1 MTNIKL
7 IRIQGKQ
14 RESNDKIYMEQETVF
29 VIMLKNKET
38 GFLEK
43 ELGSL
48 NINKNDEYI
57 VNLFVLKE
65 DDGEKLHLRIST
77 DRDVEDWEYGAIFD
91 NYNYDSYG
99 DNVIEIDEI
108 DNDYNPVWEIVI
120 DYDDNL
126 SVVEERVAEI
136 LDIHSNELKRVYEEI
151 KEKLGVDV
159 VRLKR
164 TSEDMLLVQSDID
177 ESLKRVCLIYEN
189 EDGTFFIGLVRKKTY
204 ATYEE
209 AVDTVCER
217 KMLQEIM
224 GHKTIAITMQVY
236 NHVLEGR
243 AEAEMQRISSA
254 LVV

>member
-1 MTNIKL
+1 
-7 IRIQGKQ
+7 
-14 RESNDKIYMEQETVF
+14 MEQETVF

-65 DDGEKLHLRIST
+65 DDGKKLHLRIST

-126 SVVEERVAEI
+126 SVVEERGAEI

-151 KEKLGVDV
+151 KDKE
-159 VRLKR
+159 
-164 TSEDMLLVQSDID
+164 SEYKND
-177 ESLKRVCLIYEN
+177 
-189 EDGTFFIGLVRKKTY
+189 
-204 ATYEE
+204 
-209 AVDTVCER
+209 
-217 KMLQEIM
+217 
-224 GHKTIAITMQVY
+224 
-236 NHVLEGR
+236 
-243 AEAEMQRISSA
+243 
-254 LVV
+254 

>member
-1 MTNIKL
+1 
-7 IRIQGKQ
+7 
-14 RESNDKIYMEQETVF
+14 MEQETVF

-65 DDGEKLHLRIST
+65 DDGKKLHLRIST

-136 LDIHSNELKRVYEEI
+136 LYIHSNELKRVYEEI
-151 KEKLGVDV
+151 KDKE
-159 VRLKR
+159 
-164 TSEDMLLVQSDID
+164 SEYKNDW
-177 ESLKRVCLIYEN
+177 
-189 EDGTFFIGLVRKKTY
+189 
-204 ATYEE
+204 
-209 AVDTVCER
+209 
-217 KMLQEIM
+217 
-224 GHKTIAITMQVY
+224 
-236 NHVLEGR
+236 
-243 AEAEMQRISSA
+243 
-254 LVV
+254 

>member
-1 MTNIKL
+1 
-7 IRIQGKQ
+7 
-14 RESNDKIYMEQETVF
+14 MEQETVF

-65 DDGEKLHLRIST
+65 DDGKKLHLRIST

-151 KEKLGVDV
+151 KDK
-159 VRLKR
+159 
-164 TSEDMLLVQSDID
+164 
-177 ESLKRVCLIYEN
+177 
-189 EDGTFFIGLVRKKTY
+189 
-204 ATYEE
+204 
-209 AVDTVCER
+209 ER
-217 KMLQEIM
+217 EYK
-224 GHKTIAITMQVY
+224 
-236 NHVLEGR
+236 ND
-243 AEAEMQRISSA
+243 
-254 LVV
+254 

>member
-1 MTNIKL
+1 
-7 IRIQGKQ
+7 
-14 RESNDKIYMEQETVF
+14 MEQETVF

-108 DNDYNPVWEIVI
+108 DNDYKPVWEIVI

-151 KEKLGVDV
+151 KDKE
-159 VRLKR
+159 
-164 TSEDMLLVQSDID
+164 SEYKND
-177 ESLKRVCLIYEN
+177 
-189 EDGTFFIGLVRKKTY
+189 
-204 ATYEE
+204 
-209 AVDTVCER
+209 
-217 KMLQEIM
+217 
-224 GHKTIAITMQVY
+224 
-236 NHVLEGR
+236 
-243 AEAEMQRISSA
+243 
-254 LVV
+254 

>member
-1 MTNIKL
+1 
-7 IRIQGKQ
+7 
-14 RESNDKIYMEQETVF
+14 MEQETVF

-48 NINKNDEYI
+48 NINKNVEYI

-65 DDGEKLHLRIST
+65 DDGKKLHLRIST

-151 KEKLGVDV
+151 KDKE
-159 VRLKR
+159 
-164 TSEDMLLVQSDID
+164 SEYKND
-177 ESLKRVCLIYEN
+177 
-189 EDGTFFIGLVRKKTY
+189 
-204 ATYEE
+204 
-209 AVDTVCER
+209 
-217 KMLQEIM
+217 
-224 GHKTIAITMQVY
+224 
-236 NHVLEGR
+236 
-243 AEAEMQRISSA
+243 
-254 LVV
+254 

>member
-1 MTNIKL
+1 
-7 IRIQGKQ
+7 
-14 RESNDKIYMEQETVF
+14 MEQETVF
-29 VIMLKNKET
+29 FIMLKNKET

-57 VNLFVLKE
+57 VNLFVLRE
-65 DDGEKLHLRIST
+65 DDGKKLHLRIST

-151 KEKLGVDV
+151 KDKE
-159 VRLKR
+159 
-164 TSEDMLLVQSDID
+164 SEYKND
-177 ESLKRVCLIYEN
+177 
-189 EDGTFFIGLVRKKTY
+189 
-204 ATYEE
+204 
-209 AVDTVCER
+209 
-217 KMLQEIM
+217 
-224 GHKTIAITMQVY
+224 
-236 NHVLEGR
+236 
-243 AEAEMQRISSA
+243 
-254 LVV
+254 

>member
-1 MTNIKL
+1 
-7 IRIQGKQ
+7 
-14 RESNDKIYMEQETVF
+14 MEQETVF
-29 VIMLKNKET
+29 VIMIKNKET

-43 ELGSL
+43 ELASL

-151 KEKLGVDV
+151 KDKE
-159 VRLKR
+159 
-164 TSEDMLLVQSDID
+164 SEYKND
-177 ESLKRVCLIYEN
+177 
-189 EDGTFFIGLVRKKTY
+189 
-204 ATYEE
+204 
-209 AVDTVCER
+209 
-217 KMLQEIM
+217 
-224 GHKTIAITMQVY
+224 
-236 NHVLEGR
+236 
-243 AEAEMQRISSA
+243 
-254 LVV
+254 

>member
-1 MTNIKL
+1 
-7 IRIQGKQ
+7 
-14 RESNDKIYMEQETVF
+14 MEQETVF

-65 DDGEKLHLRIST
+65 DDGKKLHLRIST

-99 DNVIEIDEI
+99 VNVIEIDEV

-151 KEKLGVDV
+151 KDKE
-159 VRLKR
+159 
-164 TSEDMLLVQSDID
+164 SEYKND
-177 ESLKRVCLIYEN
+177 
-189 EDGTFFIGLVRKKTY
+189 
-204 ATYEE
+204 
-209 AVDTVCER
+209 
-217 KMLQEIM
+217 
-224 GHKTIAITMQVY
+224 
-236 NHVLEGR
+236 
-243 AEAEMQRISSA
+243 
-254 LVV
+254 

>member
-1 MTNIKL
+1 
-7 IRIQGKQ
+7 
-14 RESNDKIYMEQETVF
+14 MEQETVF

-126 SVVEERVAEI
+126 SVVEERGAEI

-151 KEKLGVDV
+151 KDKE
-159 VRLKR
+159 
-164 TSEDMLLVQSDID
+164 SEYKNDW
-177 ESLKRVCLIYEN
+177 
-189 EDGTFFIGLVRKKTY
+189 
-204 ATYEE
+204 
-209 AVDTVCER
+209 
-217 KMLQEIM
+217 
-224 GHKTIAITMQVY
+224 
-236 NHVLEGR
+236 
-243 AEAEMQRISSA
+243 
-254 LVV
+254 

>member
-1 MTNIKL
+1 
-7 IRIQGKQ
+7 
-14 RESNDKIYMEQETVF
+14 MEQETVF

-120 DYDDNL
+120 DYGDNL

-151 KEKLGVDV
+151 KDKE
-159 VRLKR
+159 
-164 TSEDMLLVQSDID
+164 SEYKND
-177 ESLKRVCLIYEN
+177 
-189 EDGTFFIGLVRKKTY
+189 
-204 ATYEE
+204 
-209 AVDTVCER
+209 
-217 KMLQEIM
+217 
-224 GHKTIAITMQVY
+224 
-236 NHVLEGR
+236 
-243 AEAEMQRISSA
+243 
-254 LVV
+254 

>member
-1 MTNIKL
+1 
-7 IRIQGKQ
+7 
-14 RESNDKIYMEQETVF
+14 MEQETVF

-65 DDGEKLHLRIST
+65 DDGKKLHLRIST

-136 LDIHSNELKRVYEEI
+136 LDIQSNELKRVYEEI
-151 KEKLGVDV
+151 KDKE
-159 VRLKR
+159 
-164 TSEDMLLVQSDID
+164 SEYKND
-177 ESLKRVCLIYEN
+177 
-189 EDGTFFIGLVRKKTY
+189 
-204 ATYEE
+204 
-209 AVDTVCER
+209 
-217 KMLQEIM
+217 
-224 GHKTIAITMQVY
+224 
-236 NHVLEGR
+236 
-243 AEAEMQRISSA
+243 
-254 LVV
+254 

>member
-1 MTNIKL
+1 
-7 IRIQGKQ
+7 
-14 RESNDKIYMEQETVF
+14 MEQETVF

-99 DNVIEIDEI
+99 DNVIEID

-136 LDIHSNELKRVYEEI
+136 LEIHSNELKRVYEEI
-151 KEKLGVDV
+151 KDKE
-159 VRLKR
+159 
-164 TSEDMLLVQSDID
+164 SEYKND
-177 ESLKRVCLIYEN
+177 
-189 EDGTFFIGLVRKKTY
+189 
-204 ATYEE
+204 
-209 AVDTVCER
+209 
-217 KMLQEIM
+217 
-224 GHKTIAITMQVY
+224 
-236 NHVLEGR
+236 
-243 AEAEMQRISSA
+243 
-254 LVV
+254 

>member
-1 MTNIKL
+1 
-7 IRIQGKQ
+7 
-14 RESNDKIYMEQETVF
+14 MEQETVF
-29 VIMLKNKET
+29 VIMLKNKKT

-65 DDGEKLHLRIST
+65 DDGKKLHLRIST

-151 KEKLGVDV
+151 KDKE
-159 VRLKR
+159 
-164 TSEDMLLVQSDID
+164 SEYKND
-177 ESLKRVCLIYEN
+177 
-189 EDGTFFIGLVRKKTY
+189 
-204 ATYEE
+204 
-209 AVDTVCER
+209 
-217 KMLQEIM
+217 
-224 GHKTIAITMQVY
+224 
-236 NHVLEGR
+236 
-243 AEAEMQRISSA
+243 
-254 LVV
+254 

>member
-1 MTNIKL
+1 
-7 IRIQGKQ
+7 
-14 RESNDKIYMEQETVF
+14 MEQETVF

-48 NINKNDEYI
+48 NINKNDEDI

-65 DDGEKLHLRIST
+65 DDGKKLHLRIST

-151 KEKLGVDV
+151 KDKE
-159 VRLKR
+159 
-164 TSEDMLLVQSDID
+164 SEYKND
-177 ESLKRVCLIYEN
+177 
-189 EDGTFFIGLVRKKTY
+189 
-204 ATYEE
+204 
-209 AVDTVCER
+209 
-217 KMLQEIM
+217 
-224 GHKTIAITMQVY
+224 
-236 NHVLEGR
+236 
-243 AEAEMQRISSA
+243 
-254 LVV
+254 

>member
-1 MTNIKL
+1 
-7 IRIQGKQ
+7 
-14 RESNDKIYMEQETVF
+14 MEQETVF

-65 DDGEKLHLRIST
+65 DDGKKLHLRIST

-99 DNVIEIDEI
+99 DNVIEI
-108 DNDYNPVWEIVI
+108 VI

-151 KEKLGVDV
+151 KDKE
-159 VRLKR
+159 
-164 TSEDMLLVQSDID
+164 SEYKND
-177 ESLKRVCLIYEN
+177 
-189 EDGTFFIGLVRKKTY
+189 
-204 ATYEE
+204 
-209 AVDTVCER
+209 
-217 KMLQEIM
+217 
-224 GHKTIAITMQVY
+224 
-236 NHVLEGR
+236 
-243 AEAEMQRISSA
+243 
-254 LVV
+254 

>member
-1 MTNIKL
+1 
-7 IRIQGKQ
+7 
-14 RESNDKIYMEQETVF
+14 MEQETVF

-65 DDGEKLHLRIST
+65 DDGKKLHLRIST
-77 DRDVEDWEYGAIFD
+77 DRDVEDWEYGVIFD

-151 KEKLGVDV
+151 KDKE
-159 VRLKR
+159 
-164 TSEDMLLVQSDID
+164 SEYKND
-177 ESLKRVCLIYEN
+177 
-189 EDGTFFIGLVRKKTY
+189 
-204 ATYEE
+204 
-209 AVDTVCER
+209 
-217 KMLQEIM
+217 
-224 GHKTIAITMQVY
+224 
-236 NHVLEGR
+236 
-243 AEAEMQRISSA
+243 
-254 LVV
+254 

>member
-1 MTNIKL
+1 
-7 IRIQGKQ
+7 
-14 RESNDKIYMEQETVF
+14 MEQETVF

-65 DDGEKLHLRIST
+65 DDGKKLHLRIST

-91 NYNYDSYG
+91 NNYDSYG

-151 KEKLGVDV
+151 KDKE
-159 VRLKR
+159 
-164 TSEDMLLVQSDID
+164 SEYKND
-177 ESLKRVCLIYEN
+177 
-189 EDGTFFIGLVRKKTY
+189 
-204 ATYEE
+204 
-209 AVDTVCER
+209 
-217 KMLQEIM
+217 
-224 GHKTIAITMQVY
+224 
-236 NHVLEGR
+236 
-243 AEAEMQRISSA
+243 
-254 LVV
+254 

>member
-1 MTNIKL
+1 
-7 IRIQGKQ
+7 
-14 RESNDKIYMEQETVF
+14 MEQETVF

-38 GFLEK
+38 GFIEK

-151 KEKLGVDV
+151 KDKE
-159 VRLKR
+159 
-164 TSEDMLLVQSDID
+164 SEYKND
-177 ESLKRVCLIYEN
+177 
-189 EDGTFFIGLVRKKTY
+189 
-204 ATYEE
+204 
-209 AVDTVCER
+209 
-217 KMLQEIM
+217 
-224 GHKTIAITMQVY
+224 
-236 NHVLEGR
+236 
-243 AEAEMQRISSA
+243 
-254 LVV
+254 

>member
-1 MTNIKL
+1 
-7 IRIQGKQ
+7 
-14 RESNDKIYMEQETVF
+14 MEQETVF

-65 DDGEKLHLRIST
+65 DQVKKLHLRIST

-151 KEKLGVDV
+151 KDKE
-159 VRLKR
+159 
-164 TSEDMLLVQSDID
+164 SEYKND
-177 ESLKRVCLIYEN
+177 
-189 EDGTFFIGLVRKKTY
+189 
-204 ATYEE
+204 
-209 AVDTVCER
+209 
-217 KMLQEIM
+217 
-224 GHKTIAITMQVY
+224 
-236 NHVLEGR
+236 
-243 AEAEMQRISSA
+243 
-254 LVV
+254 

>member
-1 MTNIKL
+1 
-7 IRIQGKQ
+7 
-14 RESNDKIYMEQETVF
+14 MEQETVF

-38 GFLEK
+38 GFLEQ

-65 DDGEKLHLRIST
+65 DDGKKLHLRIST

-151 KEKLGVDV
+151 KDKE
-159 VRLKR
+159 
-164 TSEDMLLVQSDID
+164 SEYKND
-177 ESLKRVCLIYEN
+177 
-189 EDGTFFIGLVRKKTY
+189 
-204 ATYEE
+204 
-209 AVDTVCER
+209 
-217 KMLQEIM
+217 
-224 GHKTIAITMQVY
+224 
-236 NHVLEGR
+236 
-243 AEAEMQRISSA
+243 
-254 LVV
+254 

>member
-1 MTNIKL
+1 
-7 IRIQGKQ
+7 
-14 RESNDKIYMEQETVF
+14 MEQETVF

-77 DRDVEDWEYGAIFD
+77 IFD

-151 KEKLGVDV
+151 KDKE
-159 VRLKR
+159 
-164 TSEDMLLVQSDID
+164 SEYKNDW
-177 ESLKRVCLIYEN
+177 
-189 EDGTFFIGLVRKKTY
+189 
-204 ATYEE
+204 
-209 AVDTVCER
+209 
-217 KMLQEIM
+217 
-224 GHKTIAITMQVY
+224 
-236 NHVLEGR
+236 
-243 AEAEMQRISSA
+243 
-254 LVV
+254 

>member
-1 MTNIKL
+1 
-7 IRIQGKQ
+7 
-14 RESNDKIYMEQETVF
+14 MEQETVF

-151 KEKLGVDV
+151 MVL
-159 VRLKR
+159 
-164 TSEDMLLVQSDID
+164 MLLLLNRQKLQHRHKLEMLLLTKTVQ
-177 ESLKRVCLIYEN
+177 
-189 EDGTFFIGLVRKKTY
+189 
-204 ATYEE
+204 
-209 AVDTVCER
+209 
-217 KMLQEIM
+217 
-224 GHKTIAITMQVY
+224 
-236 NHVLEGR
+236 
-243 AEAEMQRISSA
+243 
-254 LVV
+254 

>member
-1 MTNIKL
+1 
-7 IRIQGKQ
+7 
-14 RESNDKIYMEQETVF
+14 MEQETVF

-108 DNDYNPVWEIVI
+108 DYNPVWEIVI

-136 LDIHSNELKRVYEEI
+136 LEIHSNELKRVYEEI
-151 KEKLGVDV
+151 KDKE
-159 VRLKR
+159 
-164 TSEDMLLVQSDID
+164 SEYKND
-177 ESLKRVCLIYEN
+177 
-189 EDGTFFIGLVRKKTY
+189 
-204 ATYEE
+204 
-209 AVDTVCER
+209 
-217 KMLQEIM
+217 
-224 GHKTIAITMQVY
+224 
-236 NHVLEGR
+236 
-243 AEAEMQRISSA
+243 
-254 LVV
+254 

>member
-1 MTNIKL
+1 
-7 IRIQGKQ
+7 
-14 RESNDKIYMEQETVF
+14 MEQETVF

-65 DDGEKLHLRIST
+65 DDGKKLHLRIST

-151 KEKLGVDV
+151 KDEE
-159 VRLKR
+159 
-164 TSEDMLLVQSDID
+164 SEYKNDW
-177 ESLKRVCLIYEN
+177 
-189 EDGTFFIGLVRKKTY
+189 
-204 ATYEE
+204 
-209 AVDTVCER
+209 
-217 KMLQEIM
+217 
-224 GHKTIAITMQVY
+224 
-236 NHVLEGR
+236 
-243 AEAEMQRISSA
+243 
-254 LVV
+254 

>member
-1 MTNIKL
+1 
-7 IRIQGKQ
+7 
-14 RESNDKIYMEQETVF
+14 MEQETVF

-65 DDGEKLHLRIST
+65 DDGKKLHLRIST

-99 DNVIEIDEI
+99 VNVIEIDEI

-151 KEKLGVDV
+151 KDKE
-159 VRLKR
+159 
-164 TSEDMLLVQSDID
+164 SEYKNDW
-177 ESLKRVCLIYEN
+177 
-189 EDGTFFIGLVRKKTY
+189 
-204 ATYEE
+204 
-209 AVDTVCER
+209 
-217 KMLQEIM
+217 
-224 GHKTIAITMQVY
+224 
-236 NHVLEGR
+236 
-243 AEAEMQRISSA
+243 
-254 LVV
+254 

>member
-1 MTNIKL
+1 
-7 IRIQGKQ
+7 
-14 RESNDKIYMEQETVF
+14 MEQETVF

-91 NYNYDSYG
+91 NYNYDSYA

-151 KEKLGVDV
+151 KDKE
-159 VRLKR
+159 
-164 TSEDMLLVQSDID
+164 SEYKNDW
-177 ESLKRVCLIYEN
+177 
-189 EDGTFFIGLVRKKTY
+189 
-204 ATYEE
+204 
-209 AVDTVCER
+209 
-217 KMLQEIM
+217 
-224 GHKTIAITMQVY
+224 
-236 NHVLEGR
+236 
-243 AEAEMQRISSA
+243 
-254 LVV
+254 

>member
-1 MTNIKL
+1 
-7 IRIQGKQ
+7 
-14 RESNDKIYMEQETVF
+14 MEQETVF

-65 DDGEKLHLRIST
+65 DGGKKLHLRIST

-151 KEKLGVDV
+151 KDKE
-159 VRLKR
+159 
-164 TSEDMLLVQSDID
+164 SEYKND
-177 ESLKRVCLIYEN
+177 
-189 EDGTFFIGLVRKKTY
+189 
-204 ATYEE
+204 
-209 AVDTVCER
+209 
-217 KMLQEIM
+217 
-224 GHKTIAITMQVY
+224 
-236 NHVLEGR
+236 
-243 AEAEMQRISSA
+243 
-254 LVV
+254 

>member
-1 MTNIKL
+1 
-7 IRIQGKQ
+7 
-14 RESNDKIYMEQETVF
+14 MEQETVF

-99 DNVIEIDEI
+99 DNVIEIDET

-151 KEKLGVDV
+151 KDKE
-159 VRLKR
+159 
-164 TSEDMLLVQSDID
+164 SEYKND
-177 ESLKRVCLIYEN
+177 
-189 EDGTFFIGLVRKKTY
+189 
-204 ATYEE
+204 
-209 AVDTVCER
+209 
-217 KMLQEIM
+217 
-224 GHKTIAITMQVY
+224 
-236 NHVLEGR
+236 
-243 AEAEMQRISSA
+243 
-254 LVV
+254 

>member
-1 MTNIKL
+1 
-7 IRIQGKQ
+7 
-14 RESNDKIYMEQETVF
+14 MEQETVF

-108 DNDYNPVWEIVI
+108 DNDY
-120 DYDDNL
+120 DDNL

-136 LDIHSNELKRVYEEI
+136 LEIHSNELKRVYEEI
-151 KEKLGVDV
+151 KDKE
-159 VRLKR
+159 
-164 TSEDMLLVQSDID
+164 SEYKND
-177 ESLKRVCLIYEN
+177 
-189 EDGTFFIGLVRKKTY
+189 
-204 ATYEE
+204 
-209 AVDTVCER
+209 
-217 KMLQEIM
+217 
-224 GHKTIAITMQVY
+224 
-236 NHVLEGR
+236 
-243 AEAEMQRISSA
+243 
-254 LVV
+254 

>member
-1 MTNIKL
+1 
-7 IRIQGKQ
+7 
-14 RESNDKIYMEQETVF
+14 MEQETVF

-48 NINKNDEYI
+48 NINTHDEYI

-65 DDGEKLHLRIST
+65 DDGKKLHLRIST

-151 KEKLGVDV
+151 KDKE
-159 VRLKR
+159 
-164 TSEDMLLVQSDID
+164 SEYKNDW
-177 ESLKRVCLIYEN
+177 
-189 EDGTFFIGLVRKKTY
+189 
-204 ATYEE
+204 
-209 AVDTVCER
+209 
-217 KMLQEIM
+217 
-224 GHKTIAITMQVY
+224 
-236 NHVLEGR
+236 
-243 AEAEMQRISSA
+243 
-254 LVV
+254 

>member
-1 MTNIKL
+1 
-7 IRIQGKQ
+7 
-14 RESNDKIYMEQETVF
+14 MEQETVF

-38 GFLEK
+38 GVLEK

-65 DDGEKLHLRIST
+65 DDGKKLHLRIST

-151 KEKLGVDV
+151 KDKE
-159 VRLKR
+159 
-164 TSEDMLLVQSDID
+164 SEYKND
-177 ESLKRVCLIYEN
+177 
-189 EDGTFFIGLVRKKTY
+189 
-204 ATYEE
+204 
-209 AVDTVCER
+209 
-217 KMLQEIM
+217 
-224 GHKTIAITMQVY
+224 
-236 NHVLEGR
+236 
-243 AEAEMQRISSA
+243 
-254 LVV
+254 

>member
-1 MTNIKL
+1 
-7 IRIQGKQ
+7 
-14 RESNDKIYMEQETVF
+14 
-29 VIMLKNKET
+29 MLKNKET

-65 DDGEKLHLRIST
+65 DDGKKLHLRIST

-126 SVVEERVAEI
+126 SVVGAQIALRNI
-136 LDIHSNELKRVYEEI
+136 LVISFFQV
-151 KEKLGVDV
+151 KLNF
-159 VRLKR
+159 L
-164 TSEDMLLVQSDID
+164 QS
-177 ESLKRVCLIYEN
+177 SPV
-189 EDGTFFIGLVRKKTY
+189 FVHF
-204 ATYEE
+204 
-209 AVDTVCER
+209 
-217 KMLQEIM
+217 
-224 GHKTIAITMQVY
+224 
-236 NHVLEGR
+236 
-243 AEAEMQRISSA
+243 S
-254 LVV
+254 

>member
-1 MTNIKL
+1 
-7 IRIQGKQ
+7 
-14 RESNDKIYMEQETVF
+14 MEQETVF

-65 DDGEKLHLRIST
+65 DDGKKLHLRIST

-99 DNVIEIDEI
+99 DSVIQIDET

-151 KEKLGVDV
+151 KDKE
-159 VRLKR
+159 
-164 TSEDMLLVQSDID
+164 SEYKND
-177 ESLKRVCLIYEN
+177 
-189 EDGTFFIGLVRKKTY
+189 
-204 ATYEE
+204 
-209 AVDTVCER
+209 
-217 KMLQEIM
+217 
-224 GHKTIAITMQVY
+224 
-236 NHVLEGR
+236 
-243 AEAEMQRISSA
+243 
-254 LVV
+254 

>member
-1 MTNIKL
+1 
-7 IRIQGKQ
+7 
-14 RESNDKIYMEQETVF
+14 MEQETVF

-65 DDGEKLHLRIST
+65 DDGKKLHLRIST

-126 SVVEERVAEI
+126 SVVGAQIALRNI
-136 LDIHSNELKRVYEEI
+136 LVISFFQVKLNFLQSSSVFAHS
-151 KEKLGVDV
+151 
-159 VRLKR
+159 
-164 TSEDMLLVQSDID
+164 SW
-177 ESLKRVCLIYEN
+177 
-189 EDGTFFIGLVRKKTY
+189 
-204 ATYEE
+204 
-209 AVDTVCER
+209 
-217 KMLQEIM
+217 
-224 GHKTIAITMQVY
+224 
-236 NHVLEGR
+236 
-243 AEAEMQRISSA
+243 
-254 LVV
+254 

>member
-1 MTNIKL
+1 
-7 IRIQGKQ
+7 
-14 RESNDKIYMEQETVF
+14 MEQETVF

-151 KEKLGVDV
+151 KYKD
-159 VRLKR
+159 
-164 TSEDMLLVQSDID
+164 SEYKNDW
-177 ESLKRVCLIYEN
+177 
-189 EDGTFFIGLVRKKTY
+189 
-204 ATYEE
+204 
-209 AVDTVCER
+209 
-217 KMLQEIM
+217 
-224 GHKTIAITMQVY
+224 
-236 NHVLEGR
+236 
-243 AEAEMQRISSA
+243 
-254 LVV
+254 